1 MLHLFN
7 KVYLEFDDKIDLN
20 FDRIV
25 ISQRYAIE
33 MYKALDNISNGILI
47 SYGKTYDDVVKESF
61 VGFISSYKRLI
72 TQWFT
77 TIFPMLDLETFKILF
92 DYTIYNQ
99 RVTSNTQLSSVH
111 SVSLKTMWEG
121 IGQISTYWR
130 SVSRLTSDEVKTFK
144 ELDLKLSYEFL
155 IANYFSG
162 NNTEYTEKLRSTMH
176 LFLRRWFVEVFTDN
190 RQMVLLNLSNHK
202 FREAMGIDA
211 KDIDITSTDPLANI
225 PQLSAYADDIIWE
238 RNEEFTNG
246 IFGECALAGI
256 SEEQSN
262 ALIDTLIGI
271 YTKFEGMDTDRS
283 MFQVVKEWLPI
294 ATRDTVT
301 DAELEI
307 ILEYIINNPFD
318 TNLIPK
324 FSFETVNFPLF
335 LYFLDLK
342 FRGGAF
348 NRFKLI

>member
-1 MLHLFN
+1 
-7 KVYLEFDDKIDLN
+7 
-20 FDRIV
+20 
-25 ISQRYAIE
+25 
-33 MYKALDNISNGILI
+33 
-47 SYGKTYDDVVKESF
+47 
-61 VGFISSYKRLI
+61 
-72 TQWFT
+72 
-77 TIFPMLDLETFKILF
+77 
-92 DYTIYNQ
+92 
-99 RVTSNTQLSSVH
+99 
-111 SVSLKTMWEG
+111 
-121 IGQISTYWR
+121 
-130 SVSRLTSDEVKTFK
+130 
-144 ELDLKLSYEFL
+144 
-155 IANYFSG
+155 
-162 NNTEYTEKLRSTMH
+162 MH